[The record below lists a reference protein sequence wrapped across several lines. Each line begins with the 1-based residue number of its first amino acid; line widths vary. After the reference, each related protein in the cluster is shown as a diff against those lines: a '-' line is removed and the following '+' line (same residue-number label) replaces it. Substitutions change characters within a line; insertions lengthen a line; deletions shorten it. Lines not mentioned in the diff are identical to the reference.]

1 MVCLETD
8 SSVVPSSLLST
19 LDDSI
24 STTTTSPTPTSPTPI
39 SISSPPVT
47 PTTSRPP
54 NTNASFP
61 ATPASTS
68 QETQDKY
75 QSSDN
80 NTSSDDSD
88 TSSTDEDEYLF
99 DTENGRKRKRRLL
112 ASPLALPNKYCR
124 THVLLSDMIIQAV
137 RRMANILYGMSL
149 VLQDCIEY
157 FNQTFHTIQLPIGVL
172 KSTIHT
178 AQITIKTILS
188 VTNTSY
194 STPPLQF
201 IDYSL
206 QAMICSIELANSAL
220 KNPDLQS
227 LQLEISTSQMST
239 KTTINIPQKTN
250 RLLNI
255 AMEASKL
262 LIDDLYKKHDS

>member
-24 STTTTSPTPTSPTPI
+24 STTTTSPTTI
-39 SISSPPVT
+39 SVSSPCHSNYLPTAEHQRFIPSDSSIHVT
-47 PTTSRPP
+47 R
-54 NTNASFP
+54 NA
-61 ATPASTS
+61 
-68 QETQDKY
+68 
-75 QSSDN
+75 SDN

-124 THVLLSDMIIQAV
+124 TNVLLSDMIIQAV
-137 RRMANILYGMSL
+137 KRMANILYGMSL

-188 VTNTSY
+188 VTNTLY

-220 KNPDLQS
+220 KNPGLQS
-227 LQLEISTSQMST
+227 LQLEISISQIST
-239 KTTINIPQKTN
+239 KTTINIPQKTI